1 MQFERKST
9 IMFAMLFSQTTF
21 IGIDPSAGERPYNF
35 AAVSQDLQLL
45 ALGSGSLPDILAFTA
60 GQQSA
65 LAAICGPRQPNTGL
79 MADEE
84 IRQQLSP
91 RPNPGR
97 YENFRVAD
105 YQLRLHNI
113 SIPQTPAL
121 EEGCPNWMRNA
132 FTLFSKMKG
141 FGYRLFPGGEAL
153 VQMLEVYPHACFS
166 ALLGVVPFQKY
177 SLEGRIQRQ
186 LVLRENGMDMPD
198 AMNFFEEITR
208 HRLLR
213 AVLPLETIYP
223 PEELDALFGAF
234 TAWKAATQ
242 LEQTTKVGHPDEG
255 EVYIPV
261 PELKQVYH

>member
-1 MQFERKST
+1 M
-9 IMFAMLFSQTTF
+9 AMLFSQTTF
-21 IGIDPSAGERPYNF
+21 IGIDPSAGEKPYNF

-45 ALGSGSLPDILAFTA
+45 ALGSGGLTDILAFAA

-65 LAAICGPRQPNTGL
+65 LAAICGPQRPNTGL

-84 IRQQLSP
+84 IRQQLIP

-97 YENFRVAD
+97 YENFRVAE
-105 YQLRLHNI
+105 YQLRIHNI

-132 FTLFSKMKG
+132 FLLFTKMKG
-141 FGYRLFPGGEAL
+141 FGYHLFPEGEAL
-153 VQMLEVYPHACFS
+153 CQVLEVYPHACFC
-166 ALLGVVPFQKY
+166 ALLGVIPFQKY
-177 SLEGRIQRQ
+177 TLEGRTQRQ
-186 LVLRENGMDMPD
+186 LALRENGMNLPD

-208 HRLLR
+208 HRLLSGI
-213 AVLPLETIYP
+213 LPQETLYSP
-223 PEELDALFGAF
+223 GELDALVAAY

-242 LEQTTKVGHPDEG
+242 LEQTTIVGHPDEG

-261 PELKQVYH
+261 ADLKPVYR